1 MTFGKYPRVRREE
14 QSDPPGP
21 AVRSRVW
28 LRGQDE
34 RKGREQAGDKPRAR
48 EGGIPMQEKAPA
60 EGCRRR
66 RTGWSWRDRGGVRGA
81 EGCRQVGG
89 LTWRAWR
96 AGALRGT
103 QPRGC
108 SLQTRTRPLEG
119 RRVVGARQERRP
131 PRPPQQPATCATS
144 VTATRV
150 LPMGYRGRLC
160 PAHCP
165 AFAMESTLSEW
176 RRLIFFFLEIMV
188 ML

>member
-28 LRGQDE
+28 LCGQDE

-119 RRVVGARQERRP
+119 RRVVGARQERPPAPVRP
-131 PRPPQQPATCATS
+131 SSLPPAPPPSRPLESCRW
-144 VTATRV
+144 VTGDVCVQHIALR
-150 LPMGYRGRLC
+150 LPWSQHSLNG
-160 PAHCP
+160 
-165 AFAMESTLSEW
+165 
-176 RRLIFFFLEIMV
+176 V
-188 ML
+188 D